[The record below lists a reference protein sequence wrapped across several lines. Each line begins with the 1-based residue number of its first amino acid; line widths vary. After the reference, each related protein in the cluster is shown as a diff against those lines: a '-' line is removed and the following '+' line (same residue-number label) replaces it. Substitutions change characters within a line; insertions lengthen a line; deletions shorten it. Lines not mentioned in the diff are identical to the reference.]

1 MLNNFSKKIAA
12 GFLVAI
18 IAALVFLQ
26 YLPLANGAGL
36 LGVAGLAVFVRKD
49 SANRKLKAIL
59 FLLMV
64 PLVFWV
70 ATFRSEG
77 FNYPLLLSLP
87 GAEGQLTRYELFV
100 NFAKALVG
108 FTLLYLLWQKLR
120 EGEFVARAR
129 YSFLVALLAPVLIVA
144 VAIPVLGLYLQPKTI
159 EQMVL
164 FGLGN
169 LLIVCVAEEAF
180 FRFLLQ
186 QPLRNA
192 IAGMTANRGV
202 QELIPLLLVTA
213 IFVAIHSGIGGVAI
227 WVYALAGFL
236 YGLSYTL
243 SKNIC
248 YPIMIHFFVNQI
260 HFSFLTYPLPAVG

>member
-1 MLNNFSKKIAA
+1 MLNNFSEKIAA
-12 GFLVAI
+12 VVLVAI
-18 IAALVFLQ
+18 ITALLLLQ
-26 YLPLANGAGL
+26 WLPLVNGIGL
-36 LGVAGLAVFVRKD
+36 LGAAGLAGVVRREGL
-49 SANRKLKAIL
+49 NLKLKVG
-59 FLLMV
+59 LLLLLV
-64 PLVFWV
+64 PLAFWV
-70 ATFRSEG
+70 ATFRPEG

-87 GAEGQLTRYELFV
+87 GAEGQSARYELFV

-108 FTLLYLLWQKLR
+108 FTLLYLLWPKLR

-144 VAIPVLGLYLQPKTI
+144 LAIPVLGLYLQPKTI

-180 FRFLLQ
+180 LRFLLQ

-213 IFVAIHSGIGGVAI
+213 IFVAIHSGIGGAAI

-260 HFSFLTYPLPAVG
+260 HFSFLTYPL